1 MGLQGILGRLVS
13 QILGRTALQLGDHI
27 DLRFATR
34 VVRTNHLHEPLHAQL
49 AGFGLLEMQHRDLA
63 AGLAEGL
70 DHGLPRLPSAAF
82 VVGGDLGDDLHAR
95 FIARDVH
102 GEHRNAGRIGLL
114 NDRDDR
120 LGITGAQHDGADLL
134 DDEVLDLIPLLGD
147 VLVTADHDR
156 LVAVLLAL
164 GRDAVSDDLEEGVVE
179 GEQRDADGSLGLR
192 GRGGRMAGIGRLV
205 SASAQEC
212 EEASNENA
220 WEVLHERV
228 WCGMEE

>member
-1 MGLQGILGRLVS
+1 MQYRNLTTGFAKGL
-13 QILGRTALQLGDHI
+13 
-27 DLRFATR
+27 
-34 VVRTNHLHEPLHAQL
+34 N
-49 AGFGLLEMQHRDLA
+49 
-63 AGLAEGL
+63 
-70 DHGLPRLPSAAF
+70 HGLTRFPSTAF
-82 VVGGDLGDDLHAR
+82 VVGGDLRDDLHAG
-95 FIARDVH
+95 FIAGDVH
-102 GEHRNAGRIGLL
+102 GEHRDAGRIGLL
-114 NDRDDR
+114 DHRNDR

-147 VLVTADHDR
+147 VLVTADHHR

-179 GEQRDADGSLGLR
+179 GEQRDADHSLCLR